1 MTGKVEAET
10 AIRAEEA
17 DRVGVIALIAGTAI
31 IAWSG
36 ILVRFLDVGPL
47 AGAAWRM
54 SLAVPALAVWA
65 KVAQRRGAAAP
76 GLRQAAVPLILA
88 GLAFAVDVGSFHL
101 AINGTKVANATF
113 IGNVAPILTVIGGAM
128 FFEEHPPWRVWF
140 ALALALLGAWVM
152 AGMVAPSRVGAGD
165 ALALVSATA
174 YASYLLII
182 KLLRAKLDGPTATLW
197 SAAVSAVALTFAALL
212 HGETMIPSTLA
223 GWTTVFLLGLVSH
236 ALGQGLTSV
245 AVGRAPVGLVALVIL
260 AQPPFSALF
269 AWRVLGEAM
278 TALQIAGGA
287 VILAARSALAP
298 VYGASHDPRSAE
310 RNSASMTRMFLTA
323 SSIGNSSGD
332 FPEHGARKCVALQ
345 RILVANQEFLDPRA
359 AAEQVLAGVDHD
371 FRRTVGRR
379 VEGNVDLDPPRFT
392 DDRHPLMAR
401 QLRGRG
407 EGQMTAAR
415 KFDNRARQSV
425 GAEFRVAVERR
436 HDTRRLGSEN
446 ISRRQN
452 GVAADVVEPSAAGR
466 PVAHVL
472 RVEQA
477 VGKESLDRARRAD
490 RPGCD
495 QLARPAPLGMVAHHE
510 GLGDQLSRAVA
521 GVDQLTAPRSASSP
535 MGFSHRTCL
544 PASSAFRVQR
554 TCSSFGSGL

>member
-287 VILAARSALAP
+287 VILAALLLSRPS
-298 VYGASHDPRSAE
+298 
-310 RNSASMTRMFLTA
+310 TA
-323 SSIGNSSGD
+323 SPMI
-332 FPEHGARKCVALQ
+332 
-345 RILVANQEFLDPRA
+345 
-359 AAEQVLAGVDHD
+359 
-371 FRRTVGRR
+371 
-379 VEGNVDLDPPRFT
+379 
-392 DDRHPLMAR
+392 
-401 QLRGRG
+401 
-407 EGQMTAAR
+407 
-415 KFDNRARQSV
+415 
-425 GAEFRVAVERR
+425 
-436 HDTRRLGSEN
+436 
-446 ISRRQN
+446 
-452 GVAADVVEPSAAGR
+452 
-466 PVAHVL
+466 
-472 RVEQA
+472 
-477 VGKESLDRARRAD
+477 RARRSETT
-490 RPGCD
+490 R
-495 QLARPAPLGMVAHHE
+495 R
-510 GLGDQLSRAVA
+510 
-521 GVDQLTAPRSASSP
+521 
-535 MGFSHRTCL
+535 
-544 PASSAFRVQR
+544 
-554 TCSSFGSGL
+554 